1 MTLISE
7 QKLLPG
13 RFTAERSRFFGILFL
28 GYIAMLPT
36 LGLYRFWLLTR
47 KRQFYWMN
55 SDINGHPLE
64 YTGTPLEVMR
74 GFFAIV
80 ALFLPAYTLS
90 IFIALQSDLVRNTGL
105 GVLFALFWY
114 FSGYAI
120 YRGRAYRLSHTY
132 WRGIRFGQTGS
143 AWRYAARRF
152 LWSLLVV
159 ATLGLAYPF
168 MVGDLW
174 RYRWSRTWYGDRLFT
189 FAGGWRTVAGPFYRA
204 YAGAI
209 VGTGVAFGAALPFAA
224 SLFWT
229 ASFYGLVALFS
240 LLPLLLAFTYYRA
253 REVTRCYSAIRLGE
267 ATVAVDLGAR
277 RLFGQYFVFALLCVG
292 SFFILSLSFTFFVLN
307 SGTDYAFVAS
317 ALPLAIIILY
327 SFWMEL
333 IVDFGFWSRI
343 AAGAIF
349 TNLDSL
355 RDTNH
360 REDSADARGE
370 GLADA
375 LNVGAF

>member
-13 RFTAERSRFFGILFL
+13 RFTARRSRFFGILFS

-55 SDINGHPLE
+55 TDINGHPLE

-74 GFFAIV
+74 GFLTIV
-80 ALFLPAYTLS
+80 ALFVPAYMLS
-90 IFIALQSDLVRNTGL
+90 IFIALQPDIVRYTGL

-120 YRGRAYRLSHTY
+120 YRGRAYRLSRTY

-143 AWRYAARRF
+143 AWRYATRRF

-168 MVGDLW
+168 MVADLW
-174 RYRWSRTWYGDRLFT
+174 RYRWSRTWYGDRVFAFT
-189 FAGGWRTVAGPFYRA
+189 GSWKTVAGPYYRA
-204 YAGAI
+204 YVGAV
-209 VGTGVAFGAALPFAA
+209 VGTGIAFGAALPFAA

-229 ASFYGLVALFS
+229 AAFYGLVVLFA
-240 LLPLLLAFTYYRA
+240 LLPLVLAFTYYRA
-253 REVTRCYSAIRLGE
+253 REMSRCYSAIRLGE
-267 ATVAVDLGAR
+267 ARAYVNLGAR
-277 RLFGQYFVFALLCVG
+277 RLLGQYLLFALLCIGSAVG
-292 SFFILSLSFTFFVLN
+292 LSLALTFFVVN
-307 SGTDYAFVAS
+307 SGADYTLIAG
-317 ALPLAIIILY
+317 ALPLATLVLCG
-327 SFWMEL
+327 FWMEL

-343 AAGAIF
+343 AEGAIF
-349 TNLDSL
+349 TDLDSL
-355 RDTNH
+355 RETNH
-360 REDSADARGE
+360 REDAADARGE